1 MSRPTTGNNR
11 VCLVKILLFWI
22 LKRFADIYCRLSI
35 SVLFLPGPEVISRT
49 HPGQSGQV
57 VDPSS
62 QTGQDPRDS
71 RRVQVLEEEV
81 ERLTQTVLD
90 LQAAMTSANANLR
103 MELQED
109 ASKIIE
115 NMLGNL
121 RPPQDVKTG
130 GTESILIPY
139 DLRGSP
145 VADELQNQVTH
156 LSNTINSNSNN
167 IQDLHNRIQNIDG
180 QLHRLTETTASHQ
193 PSSTA
198 SPSECSCQSY
208 IDEKLSALRNE
219 LLEGMDIKLS
229 DLKNAC
235 DYKVMSVQE
244 QCEEQETSYL
254 SLAELLDSKETELR
268 KEIQD
273 LRLLLPNATSSS
285 ELTNAEVQKLEDN
298 QQVLADTI
306 RQQNVTLAQL
316 GRVLETSLGEK
327 GAEELCLNL
336 EDKLTRQREAFEDQI
351 NNVQRN
357 STSQLL
363 TALSDHDQRLEVLE
377 RRSHILQDELGTLA
391 RKVDAVSILNQSQT
405 LEGHN
410 ESVQQKNETLKVDC
424 MQGQEQVST
433 MNDLLKALDRRV
445 ASIEGVCGRFEPM
458 SDSLNRIKDG
468 LNKHVNG
475 LWNCVRQLNSTVRT
489 HTRDINTFKAN
500 SSRFGQDGT
509 GTTQYTGR

>member
-1 MSRPTTGNNR
+1 M
-11 VCLVKILLFWI
+11 
-22 LKRFADIYCRLSI
+22 
-35 SVLFLPGPEVISRT
+35 
-49 HPGQSGQV
+49 
-57 VDPSS
+57 DPLT
-62 QTGQDPRDS
+62 QTGQRPQES
-71 RRVQVLEEEV
+71 HRVQVLEEEV

-121 RPPQDVKTG
+121 RQPQDVKTG
-130 GTESILIPY
+130 GTESILLPY

-145 VADELQNQVTH
+145 ATDELQNQVTH
-156 LSNTINSNSNN
+156 LSNTINTNTNS
-167 IQDLHNRIQNIDG
+167 IQDLHDRIQNIDG
-180 QLHRLTETTASHQ
+180 QLHRITETTGSHQ

-198 SPSECSCQSY
+198 SPSECPCQAY

-273 LRLLLPNATSSS
+273 LRLLLPNTTSSPG
-285 ELTNAEVQKLEDN
+285 LNHAEVQKLKDK
-298 QQVLADTI
+298 QQILTDAI
-306 RQQNVTLAQL
+306 RQQNATLAQIDAQ
-316 GRVLETSLGEK
+316 GRVLEMRVKGVEERCHNFEKKLRGE
-327 GAEELCLNL
+327 
-336 EDKLTRQREAFEDQI
+336 EAFEEKISD
-351 NNVQRN
+351 VQRN
-357 STSQLL
+357 SSSQLL
-363 TALSDHDQRLEVLE
+363 TALSNHEQRLEVLE
-377 RRSHILQDELGTLA
+377 RQGKMNT
-391 RKVDAVSILNQSQT
+391 VPVLNQSRT
-405 LEGHN
+405 LEHHN
-410 ESVQQKNETLKVDC
+410 ESVQQKTESLAVDC
-424 MQGQEQVST
+424 RQSQERVAT
-433 MNDLLKALDRRV
+433 MNDLLNALDRRV

-458 SDSLNRIKDG
+458 SDSLTRIKDG

-475 LWNCVRQLNSTVRT
+475 LWTCVRQLNSTVRT

-500 SSRFGQDGT
+500 STRFRQNGIDTTQHT
-509 GTTQYTGR
+509 GTVRDAFLLMK